1 MNIDEIWTQFEERVR
16 KALKTE
22 SIDQDAKLTEL
33 GMNSIM
39 VMKFASFLRR
49 KGIKLNFGELINS
62 PSLRVWRKLAEA
74 KIGETSDESVAQ
86 DSDTAV
92 SDVKTVKQSAAGRPD
107 EVEFDLTDVQYAYW
121 AGRQDD
127 QELGGV
133 GCHAYFEFDGTG
145 DDEARLRNAWFAVQ
159 DAHPMLHAVFTE
171 EGKQRITAGTTYLE
185 PVFHDMRSMTM
196 EEAED
201 KLLEIRNRL
210 SHEKLRV
217 ELGENAHLEAAFMK
231 DGKRRIYL
239 DVDLLVAD
247 VASVHLLI
255 MDLTRAYSGE
265 TLHRYEID
273 CFKNYLDKR
282 SLDSASEAEDEAY
295 WKEKLSDF
303 PEEPISLPIRV
314 KPEEIKKNHFVRISK
329 SFKKEVWNALKD
341 RAARYGLSPAM
352 LLLTAYAKVL
362 SRYSGQ
368 EKFLINIPLF
378 NRFDDDSATEGMIAD
393 FTNLLLLNTE
403 NAGNV
408 TFIQYAE
415 KIKESFTSDVSHSAF
430 SGVKVERELSRY
442 SGNVQNMAPVV
453 FACNIDF
460 PFETEES
467 RDVLGKLTYMIS
479 QTPQVW
485 LDFQSFTDMG
495 KLILCW
501 DYVEE
506 LFDRDVIEDMFSSL
520 TEEIEKLYN
529 AENWETVIDVLPE
542 KQKLRHE
549 REEDILPMKV
559 ESMSLLSG
567 FVRNAADH
575 PEREALIP
583 VNDSKVTTYG
593 ELAGIAGSIAAYL
606 RKYGIEKG
614 DYIAVTLPR
623 GYRQIYAIMGI
634 LYAGA
639 VYVPVSVNQ
648 PADRRLKIYEQIGIH
663 CVISDSETAGSVDLA
678 CENVIDLDE
687 AMACSTKIPAAR
699 TPDESAYV
707 IMTSGSTGVPKGV
720 EIVHKAAM
728 NTIID
733 LCERYNFKPEDK
745 MLMVS
750 AIDFDLSVFDIF
762 GMFYAGGTVVM
773 PEEDVFKNPDVWLQ
787 LMDKYS
793 INRWNSVP
801 ILFDMLIT
809 YAEGKKKKVML
820 DTVFM
825 SGDWIPINLPGRFYD
840 ISGEN
845 SLVISMGGATEA
857 SIWSNYQEVPREIP
871 DNWPSI
877 PYGRPLKN
885 QLYRVLDDHGNVCPD
900 YVPGELCIG
909 GAGVAKCYRGDEVLT
924 DKKFFIEENGVRWY
938 RTGDNGR
945 TWSDGTIE
953 FLGRRDN
960 QVKVK
965 GHRIELGEI
974 ENAIK
979 QYPGIRG
986 AAVLAADYSGK
997 GKRIAAFIQSE
1008 STESK
1013 NVEVFSIPEYEFT
1026 EEEVQSGIERLKQ
1039 VAVLSDAFI
1048 RKAVEDNPDSESEII
1063 GYWKTLDAAG
1073 VQAAAAADVPDTEE
1087 NRDIRMMYE
1096 NVAEKLPDM
1105 LSGKLDPIEYFY
1117 DLASEYRPDQLLE
1130 KHKETE
1136 KAHSIVKDIIAAY
1149 PKKADI
1155 RVLELGGR
1163 NPKLTKDILDIL
1175 SGKVKSYTYLENTEF
1190 YRFGYEEIDKEY
1202 SEYEY
1207 VIGDIDK
1214 LYSEGKVYDLV
1225 IIPEALHRSKDI
1237 DETVKRIGGIT
1248 AAGGLTVGCEPSAKL
1263 KTIITIPAI
1272 LENGFSSI
1280 DLSIRGGS
1288 VIPDRYCLN
1297 NAFTGNGYEELFV
1310 SDERGEAAALS
1321 VVYAYRKNREDAL
1334 SLDGLK
1340 AYLEAE
1346 IPSYMMPFKF
1356 YRVDEFPLNKNG
1368 KIDRK
1373 RLLQMLKTE
1382 SALEADEEKTEKPET
1397 DTEKF
1402 VSEVLGKALGVST
1415 VGRYDNFFTM
1425 GGDSLSATKLIA
1437 ALREEKKLQLSIR
1450 NIFENPVVK
1459 DLAQFIDDNKET
1471 LKAAEDT
1478 SFIVNKE
1485 DWDKPFPLTGVQF
1498 AYWIGRRGA
1507 FSLGNV
1513 ATHCYYEY
1521 ECEYI
1526 NIPVFQK
1533 VWNDMVEYHGM
1544 LRAVIGN
1551 DGMQRILSKVPYYT
1565 METIHA
1571 ENLSEEVK
1579 QKVLESVRSRMSAQV
1594 IDTEKW
1600 PLFDIR
1606 VTVLSVEKT
1615 VVHISFD
1622 NIILDG
1628 FSMFHLLDELAER
1641 YKEAV
1646 SGKIIERRLPEISFR
1661 DYVMDLEKRRASSE
1675 YEADKK
1681 YWSDRLNTFSKA
1693 PGLPLQKSEDEIKVP
1708 QFCRRQFRLSP
1719 KNWRSLKE
1727 AAKKMEVTPSVFI
1740 ITAYADVLRSVSR
1753 NKSFSLNL
1761 TQFGRN
1767 VSHEDAD
1774 KIVGDFTLLTL
1785 LEVKNLRESTFTER
1799 CKSIGRQQ
1807 TEDMEHSLY
1816 SAVELE
1822 RELRQRDNNPVNSI
1836 MPIVFTSGIG
1846 VNEWREDKS
1855 IGRLTYN
1862 VSQTP
1867 QVWIDHQVFEQ
1878 EGGLTLNWDS
1888 VDELLSKELVD
1899 RMFCDY
1905 ITHLTELVENPDKCE
1920 EVTVSEETEE
1930 AVDAEEKEFQSEPM
1944 EEAPA
1949 ESSDKLINESEA
1961 GGYISKVSE
1970 IWSDVLGEKVTDVN
1984 KSFFELGGDSLGIV
1998 KMINLISEEYAA
2010 ELSIIDIINN
2020 NSVKK
2025 VAGLLE
2031 NVVQEGII

>member
-1 MNIDEIWTQFEERVR
+1 MNIDEIWTQFEDRVR
-16 KALKTE
+16 KALKADHIE
-22 SIDQDAKLTEL
+22 QDAKLTEL

-62 PSLRVWRKLAEA
+62 PTLGEWKCLAEA
-74 KIGETSDESVAQ
+74 KASGEENEEEEIRDVTGKAAENSGRDA
-86 DSDTAV
+86 
-92 SDVKTVKQSAAGRPD
+92 DVKTAGKPE
-107 EVEFDLTDVQYAYW
+107 EVLFDLTDVQYAYW

-145 DDEARLRNAWFAVQ
+145 DDESRLRSAWFAVQ

-171 EGKQRITAGTTYLE
+171 DGKQRINASNTYLE
-185 PVFHDMRSMTM
+185 PVFHDFRNMNAS
-196 EEAED
+196 EAQEN
-201 KLLEIRNRL
+201 LLKIRRKL

-217 ELGENAHLEAAFMK
+217 EIGENAHLEAAFMK
-231 DGKRRIYL
+231 DGKRRIFL

-265 TLHRYEID
+265 TLHRYDPD
-273 CFKNYLDKR
+273 CFKRYLDKR
-282 SLDSASEAEDEAY
+282 SLDRATEGEDEKY
-295 WKEKLSDF
+295 WKDKLTGF
-303 PEEPISLPIRV
+303 PEEPISLPLRV
-314 KPEEIKKNHFVRISK
+314 KPEEVKKNHFVRISK
-329 SFKKEVWNALKD
+329 SFKEEVWSTLKN
-341 RAARYGLSPAM
+341 RAAGYGLSPAM

-378 NRFDDDSATEGMIAD
+378 NRFDDDPETEGMVAD

-403 NAGNV
+403 NAANM
-408 TFIQYAE
+408 TFLQYAE
-415 KIKESFTSDVSHSAF
+415 KIRSNFSSDVSHSSY
-430 SGVKVERELSRY
+430 SGVKVERELSKY
-442 SGNVQNMAPVV
+442 SGNIRNMAPVV

-460 PFETEES
+460 PFETEKS

-506 LFDRDVIEDMFSSL
+506 LFDKEVIEDMFGSL

-529 AENWETVIDVLPE
+529 SENWDEVIDVLPG
-542 KQKLRHE
+542 KQKIRHE
-549 REEDILPMKV
+549 KEENILPLKV
-559 ESMSLLSG
+559 ENISLLSG
-567 FVRNAADH
+567 FVRNAANSPDAQ
-575 PEREALIP
+575 ALISGD
-583 VNDSKVTTYG
+583 DSKITTYG

-623 GYRQIYAIMGI
+623 GYRQIYAILGI

-648 PADRRLKIYEQIGIH
+648 PADRRLKIYEQIGIN
-663 CVISDSETAGSVDLA
+663 CVISDSETAGSTDLA

-687 AMACSTKIPAAR
+687 AMACNTKIPAVIN
-699 TPDESAYV
+699 PDDSAYV
-707 IMTSGSTGVPKGV
+707 IMTSGSTGIPKGV

-728 NTIID
+728 NTIKD
-733 LCERYNFKPEDK
+733 LCERYNFKAEDR

-762 GMFYAGGTVVM
+762 GMLYAGGAVVI
-773 PEEDVFKNPDVWLQ
+773 PEEDIFKNPDVWLQ
-787 LMDKYS
+787 LMDKYG

-825 SGDWIPINLPGRFYD
+825 SGDWIPITLPGRFYD

-857 SIWSNYQEVPREIP
+857 SIWSNYQEVPRVIP
-871 DNWPSI
+871 DHWPSI

-885 QLYRVLDDHGNVCPD
+885 QLYRVMDDYGSLCPD

-909 GAGVAKCYRGDEVLT
+909 GAGVAKCYRGDTDLT
-924 DKKFFIEENGVRWY
+924 DKKYYTDKNGIRWY

-979 QYPGIRG
+979 QYPGVRG

-1008 STESK
+1008 SKEFEGIKDFTVSG
-1013 NVEVFSIPEYEFT
+1013 FEFT
-1026 EEEVQSGIERLKQ
+1026 EEEIKRGTERLQQ
-1039 VAVLSDAFI
+1039 VAVLSDDFI
-1048 RKAVEDNPDSESEII
+1048 RKAIENNQDSDSEII
-1063 GYWKTLDAAG
+1063 KYWKSLDISSSAE
-1073 VQAAAAADVPDTEE
+1073 DVPDIEE

-1096 NVAEKLPDM
+1096 NVGHKLPDM
-1105 LSGKLDPIEYFY
+1105 LSGKLNPIEYFY

-1136 KAHSIVKDIIAAY
+1136 KAHNIVKSIIDAF
-1149 PKKADI
+1149 PKRDDL

-1175 SGKVKSYTYLENTEF
+1175 AGRLQSYTYLENTEF
-1190 YRFGYEEIDKEY
+1190 YRFGFDEISREY
-1202 SEYEY
+1202 SEFEY
-1207 VIGDIDK
+1207 MIGDLNK
-1214 LYSEGKVYDLV
+1214 LFEDGEVYDIV
-1225 IIPEALHRSKDI
+1225 IIPESLHRLKDI
-1237 DETVKRIGGIT
+1237 DDAVKKIGEMT
-1248 AAGGLTVGCEPSAKL
+1248 AAGGLTVGCEPSGRL

-1272 LENGFSSI
+1272 LENGFSDI
-1280 DLSIRGGS
+1280 NLEERGGS
-1288 VIPDRYCLN
+1288 VIPDRRCLDK
-1297 NAFTGNGYEELFV
+1297 AFTVGGYEKIYI
-1310 SDERGEAAALS
+1310 SGEAEESAALS
-1321 VVYAYRKNREDAL
+1321 VVYAYMKCREDAL
-1334 SLDGLK
+1334 SMEGLK
-1340 AYLEAE
+1340 AYLEKE
-1346 IPSYMMPFKF
+1346 IPSYMIPFKF
-1356 YRVDEFPLNKNG
+1356 YRLEEFPLNKNG

-1373 RLLQMLKTE
+1373 KLLQMIKE
-1382 SALEADEEKTEKPET
+1382 YSSSDEGEERSGEPAT
-1397 DTEKF
+1397 DTERYI
-1402 VSEVLGKALGVST
+1402 SETLGKALGAGK
-1415 VGRYDNFFTM
+1415 VGRYDNFFSL

-1437 ALREEKKLQLSIR
+1437 ALREEKHLQVSIR

-1459 DLAQFIDDNKET
+1459 DLSQYIDDNKES
-1471 LKAAEDT
+1471 LSIADEAE
-1478 SFIVNKE
+1478 FAICKE

-1498 AYWIGRRGA
+1498 AYWIGRKGA

-1521 ECEYI
+1521 ECDHI

-1533 VWNDMVEYHGM
+1533 IWNDMVEYHGM
-1544 LRAVIGN
+1544 LRAVIGS
-1551 DGMQRILSKVPYYT
+1551 DGMQRIESSVPYYM
-1565 METIHA
+1565 METLHA
-1571 ENLSEEVK
+1571 ENLTEDEK
-1579 QKVLESVRSRMSAQV
+1579 RNVLENVRNSMASQV

-1606 VTVLSVEKT
+1606 ITVLSDEKT

-1628 FSMFHLLDELAER
+1628 FSMFHLLDEMAER
-1641 YKEAV
+1641 YSEAV
-1646 SGKIIERRLPEISFR
+1646 SGKLHERRLPEISFR
-1661 DYVMDLEKRRASSE
+1661 DYVMNLEKRRASSE

-1681 YWSDRLNTFSKA
+1681 YWSDRLDKFSRA
-1693 PGLPLQKSEDEIKVP
+1693 PLLPIRKSEDEIKVP
-1708 QFCRRQFRLSP
+1708 EFKRRQFRLSP
-1719 KNWRSLKE
+1719 KNWEALKE
-1727 AAKKMEVTPSVFI
+1727 AAKSMEVTPSVFI
-1740 ITAYADVLRSVSR
+1740 IAAYSDILRKVSR

-1767 VSHEDAD
+1767 INHEDAD

-1799 CKSIGRQQ
+1799 CKSIGRQL
-1807 TEDMEHSLY
+1807 TEDMEHPLY
-1816 SAVELE
+1816 SAVEFE

-1862 VSQTP
+1862 ISQTP

-1888 VDELLSKELVD
+1888 VDELLSKELLD
-1899 RMFCDY
+1899 SMFRDY
-1905 ITHLTELVENPDKCE
+1905 ITHLTELVENPAKRE
-1920 EVTVSEETEE
+1920 EISVSEDADETADIGGNVETSK
-1930 AVDAEEKEFQSEPM
+1930 A
-1944 EEAPA
+1944 
-1949 ESSDKLINESEA
+1949 A
-1961 GGYISKVSE
+1961 GGSYEKPEDESISGDYIEKVSD
-1970 IWSDVLGEKVTDVN
+1970 IWSEVLGEKVTDMD

-1998 KMINLISEEYAA
+1998 KMINLISEEYSA